1 MGYEMTTA
9 STAEQLRTG
18 VASGT
23 AELRVVG
30 EITEVPPLRL
40 APGQRLVAAEPGA
53 AIHFAAGGDGLLLTQ
68 DNTVTGLRLTVEPTR
83 RAIANDTSTNDFGTL
98 RLTGL
103 TVLGQVQL
111 LARDRVRAGHVS
123 IDQLDIV
130 AADTRERKE
139 RPALLG
145 VGVVQGAFT
154 LWNMQ
159 NDPGVT
165 ITANVRGISTGRDGA
180 PVRGSGVF
188 VAGAGPGTDA
198 GRVDLDELIT
208 GPVYTD
214 GGIAEGSH
222 DTITGGVFVIYGAH
236 IARVVNHGPVTTYG
250 VNDMMLDNW
259 GEVDEWTAQ
268 APLTSYG
275 RSGVGVVNFGSIGTL
290 RIAAPIETYGIGGRG
305 FNVYRLDGF
314 TGPTV
319 GAAEFDRIVT
329 HADAAIGIQVGQPI
343 GSLTVH
349 RGIETFGGAGDSL
362 VRGVIM
368 TLSAHALSVQ
378 PGGRVEQLD
387 VRGGLRGAGAGVT
400 TVDIRGEVADARV
413 AGGIVATGPGSDA
426 LHVASGTLRLN
437 DTEITAAD
445 GVAVRVAKGA
455 KGDLRD
461 VRASG
466 ASGDLVQEAD
476 D

>member
-1 MGYEMTTA
+1 MAYEMTIA
-9 STAEQLRTG
+9 STAEQLRTA

-30 EITEVPPLRL
+30 EITGATPLRL
-40 APGQRLVAAEPGA
+40 APGQQLAAAEPGA

-83 RAIANDTSTNDFGTL
+83 RAIANDTSVEDLGTL

-123 IDQLDIV
+123 IDRLDIV
-130 AADTRERKE
+130 AADTRERSE

-159 NDPGVT
+159 DDPGVT
-165 ITANVRGISTGRDGA
+165 VTAVLQGISAGRDAA

-188 VAGAGPGTDA
+188 VAGAGPGADA
-198 GRVDLDELIT
+198 GRVDVEELTT

-214 GGIAEGSH
+214 GGIAEGTH

-236 IARVVNHGPVTTYG
+236 VGRVENHGPVTTYG

-259 GEVDEWTAQ
+259 AEVDQWTAH

-319 GAAEFDRIVT
+319 RAAEFDRIVT
-329 HADAAIGIQVGQPI
+329 HADAAIGVQIGQPI
-343 GSLTVH
+343 GSLVVH

-362 VRGVIM
+362 VRGVIT

-378 PGGRVEQLD
+378 PGGRVEHME

-400 TVDIRGEVADARV
+400 TVDIRGEVADACV
-413 AGGIVATGPGSDA
+413 EGGIVATGSGSDA
-426 LHVASGTLRLN
+426 LRVEGGTLRLH
-437 DTEITAAD
+437 DTEVSSAGGA
-445 GVAVRVAKGA
+445 AVRLAKGA
-455 KGDLRD
+455 KADLRE

-466 ASGDLVQEAD
+466 ATGDVVDEAGD
-476 D
+476 